1 MLVMAVVHSTGD
13 GLDPDR
19 DRGPA
24 GKWETALIATS
35 KVPPQSPQD
44 MIVVRSQTEAF
55 TQRQVLTGMM
65 PTASIFTALEIL
77 TPDTVGFARARTGIP
92 ISTWLQG
99 STRLSD
105 IVLFRPDTSSPGGA
119 GITTSSLDSIMP
131 LALPSLSVARGE
143 ELGLYWET
151 QVPGLAATMTEAS
164 VTLTIER
171 IDREARFF
179 GRLFGGIFG
188 GRDDGVRGVAWK
200 TPIPGSAGANEV
212 RWGNAVRI
220 PTSTLAPGKYVLA
233 IEVSGVSA
241 TAPITTRSLTILRP
255 PR

>member
-1 MLVMAVVHSTGD
+1 
-13 GLDPDR
+13 
-19 DRGPA
+19 
-24 GKWETALIATS
+24 
-35 KVPPQSPQD
+35 
-44 MIVVRSQTEAF
+44 
-55 TQRQVLTGMM
+55 
-65 PTASIFTALEIL
+65 
-77 TPDTVGFARARTGIP
+77 
-92 ISTWLQG
+92 
-99 STRLSD
+99 
-105 IVLFRPDTSSPGGA
+105 
-119 GITTSSLDSIMP
+119 MP
-131 LALPSLSVARGE
+131 LALSSLSVARGE

-151 QVPGLAATMTEAS
+151 QVPGLADTMTEAS

-200 TPIPGSAGANEV
+200 TPIPNFTGGDSL

-220 PTSTLAPGKYVLA
+220 PTNTLAPGKYVLA

-241 TAPITTRSLTILRP
+241 TAPVTTRSLTILRP